1 MPIVH
6 KKFRLETK
14 RIETVVDQSGHKS
27 TSWASLDC
35 RVLDEATGMPIGL
48 VLHVRDGVDSMKYE
62 AIPLYTNSGEP
73 LAPPSDGWGPEFYK
87 AAEELWKQWNR
98 TLPRATR
105 LGRYLA
111 RWLDLYWWAIG
122 VVMGFVAAWLLHFLT
137 NGADSGVV
145 YVI

>member
-35 RVLDEATGMPIGL
+35 RVLDDATGMPIGL
-48 VLHVRDGVDSMKYE
+48 VLHVRDGEDSMKYE

-73 LAPPSDGWGPEFYK
+73 LVPPPGGWGPDFYK
-87 AAEELWKQWNR
+87 AANELWKQWNC
-98 TLPRATR
+98 TLPEFTR
-105 LGRYLA
+105 FRRCLL
-111 RWLDLYWWAIG
+111 RWIDFWWWAIG
-122 VVMGFVAAWLLHFLT
+122 VATGFLAAWILQTLA
-137 NGADSGVV
+137 NGGGSGAV